1 MTATTPSSVHEE
13 SQPLVAGQPYHGQPY
28 APAPPPQ
35 EAARGRGRGHGR
47 DRGRGRGRDQHRD
60 RSRARELHANPAQL
74 EAVVPARPPAAA
86 GTAAAKVLLLNATDP
101 GEIRVAVLENGELTE
116 IFLERKSH
124 VQQTGNIY
132 KGRVV
137 NVESSLQAAFVDL
150 GQERNGFL
158 HASDCIPPDGGY
170 QDLFKGKAAP
180 KPAEDEAKE
189 EQDDSAEAAPEG
201 AEVPAPPVEGGPPQP
216 STQKQSGGNG
226 RRKRRRRGG
235 RGRSGRARPSSP
247 AASMVAPMPSDQ
259 PGLPQEADAGHGH
272 DENAMAQPAE
282 ELSAPEDAVP
292 SEKPPQDEPAEQ
304 AHDEEHPSESVPS
317 SDSQAEEPASSSLTE
332 SEVTEG
338 PAQVGERP
346 RNGERERDRG
356 GRTGRG
362 MERRTLIQ
370 EMLKRGS
377 EVLVQVAKEGLGQ
390 KGPALTTYLSLP
402 GRYLVLMPSV
412 QRLGVSKR
420 IESEEQRRALKDILA
435 SLKVPDDMGVI
446 VRTAGMGRSQE
457 DLKRDFDFL
466 VQKWEALK
474 KKAQMAKAPALLFQE
489 GDVIT
494 RVFRDVLSDDVT
506 EIVVDDPVVLERARE
521 YLREMSPGAEAKLKA
536 YTEPRPMFHKY
547 GVESQ
552 LNQLFNRKVPLKS
565 GGSIVIEQTEA
576 LVAIDVNTG
585 RFRDRRGQDESILA
599 TNLEAAREVARQL
612 RLRDIGGLVMIDFI
626 DMEIGD
632 HRRRVEREFKAHLAR
647 DKARI
652 NVLPISP
659 LGIVEM
665 TRQRVRHSLRRTL
678 FERCPHCA
686 GTGQV
691 KSPETIGLEVL
702 RELRCQVQEGAFTR
716 FRVTLH
722 SSVACGILN
731 RIRRELNRLE
741 EARAITV
748 EVVDDPKIAP
758 SQFVVSAARPG
769 GDWTVRRVSEVDDY
783 VRNS

>member
-1 MTATTPSSVHEE
+1 M
-13 SQPLVAGQPYHGQPY
+13 
-28 APAPPPQ
+28 
-35 EAARGRGRGHGR
+35 
-47 DRGRGRGRDQHRD
+47 
-60 RSRARELHANPAQL
+60 
-74 EAVVPARPPAAA
+74 
-86 GTAAAKVLLLNATDP
+86 LNATDI
-101 GEIRVAVLENGELTE
+101 GEIRVAVLENGELAE

-150 GQERNGFL
+150 GKERNGFL

-170 QDLFKGKAAP
+170 QELFKDKAAP
-180 KPAEDEAKE
+180 QAALTVEQDASAVVVPAENEVVPPPQEGNTLQPATEKPA
-189 EQDDSAEAAPEG
+189 
-201 AEVPAPPVEGGPPQP
+201 
-216 STQKQSGGNG
+216 GNDG

-247 AASMVAPMPSDQ
+247 AAPMVAPMPSDQ
-259 PGLPQEADAGHGH
+259 PDLPQEVAAPHVDHGPAESDA
-272 DENAMAQPAE
+272 AQPNVE
-282 ELSAPEDAVP
+282 SSASQTAVLT
-292 SEKPPQDEPAEQ
+292 EKPPEDVPA
-304 AHDEEHPSESVPS
+304 APVHDEALSPENVLAADPQASVTTTAPM
-317 SDSQAEEPASSSLTE
+317 EGV
-332 SEVTEG
+332 VTEG
-338 PAQVGERP
+338 PAQVGEKP
-346 RNGERERDRG
+346 RDGDRG
-356 GRTGRG
+356 GRSGRG
-362 MERRTLIQ
+362 MEQRTLIQ
-370 EMLKRGS
+370 DMLKRGS

-390 KGPALTTYLSLP
+390 KGPALTTYISLP
-402 GRYLVLMPSV
+402 GRYLVLMPAV

-435 SLKVPDDMGVI
+435 SLHVPDDMGVI

-474 KKAQMAKAPALLFQE
+474 KKAQMAKAPAMLFQE

-506 EIVVDDPVVLERARE
+506 EIIVDDPVVLERARE

-536 YTEPRPMFHKY
+536 YTEPQPMFHKY
-547 GVESQ
+547 GVEAQ
-552 LNQLFNRKVPLKS
+552 LNQLFNRKVLLRS

-585 RFRDRRGQDESILA
+585 RSRDRRGQDESILT

-612 RLRDIGGLVMIDFI
+612 RLRDIGGLVMVDFI

-652 NVLPISP
+652 NVLPISS

-686 GTGQV
+686 GTGHV

-702 RELRCQVQEGAFTR
+702 RELRSQAQEGTFTR

-731 RIRRELNRLE
+731 HIRRELNKLE

-748 EVVDDPKIAP
+748 EVVDDPKVAP
-758 SQFVVSAARPG
+758 SQFVVSAARSG
-769 GDWTVRRVSEVDDY
+769 GDWVVRRVSEVDDY